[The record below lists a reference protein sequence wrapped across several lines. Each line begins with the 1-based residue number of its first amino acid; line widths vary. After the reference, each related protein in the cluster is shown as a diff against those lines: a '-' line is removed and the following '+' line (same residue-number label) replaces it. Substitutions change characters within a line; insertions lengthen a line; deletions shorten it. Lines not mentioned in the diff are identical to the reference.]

1 MPTSC
6 KFVVFQIHNLSLTS
20 NSCNWLG
27 NKAWTEALQWPGK
40 KSYNAAEYKDLKS
53 SIDGSNIGS
62 VKSANNLTFIRRMFE
77 SISRS

>member
-6 KFVVFQIHNLSLTS
+6 KFPVFSRSYYPSLTS

-62 VKSANNLTFIRRMFE
+62 VKSANNLTFIRRKFDWP
-77 SISRS
+77 S

>member
-6 KFVVFQIHNLSLTS
+6 KLQFIADLSLPSLTL

-40 KSYNAAEYKDLKS
+40 VSYNAAEYKDLIS

-62 VKSANNLTFIRRMFE
+62 VKSANNLTFIRRKFY
-77 SISRS
+77 SNF